1 MPPSRTL
8 PSPAA
13 RSPVANRCRP
23 RRTPP
28 AAPGRP
34 LPGRPAGRVDDR
46 GGEDVRTRLVTAG
59 VGAAWEAA
67 LVRACQAGQVAAQV
81 LHRCYDL
88 GDLLAVAAAGQ
99 AEVAVVAAGTRWL
112 DRDALARL
120 AAAGLAVVGVASAGD
135 EDSERRLRQL
145 GLLHIASEAD
155 PPDALVDR
163 ARAALAA
170 EPDPGVDRAALAAE
184 PDPGEEPPEPDQVP
198 APPDR
203 DTRRILA
210 AVWGPKGGPGRTTV
224 AVNLAFEAAAV
235 GGEVLLVDAD
245 TYGGAV
251 AQAIARR
258 SHRLHCAYG
267 GYLALSMRSS
277 AYYTSCRMATRS
289 LSATTDTSGYSGA
302 ITIGQE
308 DRM

>member
-1 MPPSRTL
+1 VR
-8 PSPAA
+8 
-13 RSPVANRCRP
+13 
-23 RRTPP
+23 
-28 AAPGRP
+28 
-34 LPGRPAGRVDDR
+34 RVDDR
-46 GGEDVRTRLVTAG
+46 GGEDVKTRLVTAG

-67 LVRACQAGQVAAQV
+67 LVQACQAGQVAAQV

-99 AEVAVVAAGTRWL
+99 AEVAIVAASTRWL

-135 EDSERRLRQL
+135 EDGERRLRQL
-145 GLLHIASEAD
+145 GLLQIASDDD
-155 PPDALVDR
+155 PPDILVDR

-170 EPDPGVDRAALAAE
+170 EPDPGDESPV
-184 PDPGEEPPEPDQVP
+184 PDPGDESAVPDEAA
-198 APPDR
+198 APPDG

-224 AVNLAFEAAAV
+224 AVNLAFEAAAI

-251 AQAIARR
+251 A
-258 SHRLHCAYG
+258 H
-267 GYLALSMRSS
+267 
-277 AYYTSCRMATRS
+277 
-289 LSATTDTSGYSGA
+289 TT
-302 ITIGQE
+302 IH
-308 DRM
+308 

>member
-1 MPPSRTL
+1 MQ
-8 PSPAA
+8 
-13 RSPVANRCRP
+13 
-23 RRTPP
+23 
-28 AAPGRP
+28 
-34 LPGRPAGRVDDR
+34 
-46 GGEDVRTRLVTAG
+46 
-59 VGAAWEAA
+59 
-67 LVRACQAGQVAAQV
+67 ACQAGQVGAQV

-120 AAAGLAVVGVASAGD
+120 AAAGLAVVGVAAAGD

-145 GLLHIASEAD
+145 GLLHVAFDAD

-170 EPDPGVDRAALAAE
+170 EPGPDDEPPVPGEAPGLSE
-184 PDPGEEPPEPDQVP
+184 PDEAEVRPDG
-198 APPDR
+198 DG
-203 DTRRILA
+203 RRTLA

-251 AQAIARR
+251 SHANVQGR
-258 SHRLHCAYG
+258 HRL
-267 GYLALSMRSS
+267 L
-277 AYYTSCRMATRS
+277 
-289 LSATTDTSGYSGA
+289 
-302 ITIGQE
+302 
-308 DRM
+308 

>member
-1 MPPSRTL
+1 
-8 PSPAA
+8 
-13 RSPVANRCRP
+13 VK
-23 RRTPP
+23 
-28 AAPGRP
+28 
-34 LPGRPAGRVDDR
+34 
-46 GGEDVRTRLVTAG
+46 TRLVTAG

-67 LVRACQAGQVAAQV
+67 LVQACQAGQVGAQV

-88 GDLLAVAAAGQ
+88 SDLLAVAAAGQ

-120 AAAGLAVVGVASAGD
+120 AAAGLAVVGVASADD

-210 AVWGPKGGPGRTTV
+210 AVWGPRAAPAAPPSPSTLPSRRPPSGGVP
-224 AVNLAFEAAAV
+224 
-235 GGEVLLVDAD
+235 LLVEKWANAGSGTDAM
-245 TYGGAV
+245 
-251 AQAIARR
+251 RR
-258 SHRLHCAYG
+258 
-267 GYLALSMRSS
+267 
-277 AYYTSCRMATRS
+277 
-289 LSATTDTSGYSGA
+289 
-302 ITIGQE
+302 Q
-308 DRM
+308 

>member
-1 MPPSRTL
+1 MK
-8 PSPAA
+8 
-13 RSPVANRCRP
+13 
-23 RRTPP
+23 
-28 AAPGRP
+28 
-34 LPGRPAGRVDDR
+34 
-46 GGEDVRTRLVTAG
+46 TRLVTAG

-67 LVRACQAGQVAAQV
+67 LVQACQAGQVGAQV

-120 AAAGLAVVGVASAGD
+120 TAAGLAVVGVASAGD

-145 GLLHIASEAD
+145 GLLHIASDED
-155 PPDALVDR
+155 PPDILVDR

-170 EPDPGVDRAALAAE
+170 EPDPAGEPPDPAGEPLRPAGGPLDPAGELAGSGDRAGQPDGGRRRAL
-184 PDPGEEPPEPDQVP
+184 V
-198 APPDR
+198 
-203 DTRRILA
+203 

-224 AVNLAFEAAAV
+224 AVNLAFEAAAA

-251 AQAIARR
+251 AHANIQIHRR
-258 SHRLHCAYG
+258 
-267 GYLALSMRSS
+267 
-277 AYYTSCRMATRS
+277 
-289 LSATTDTSGYSGA
+289 
-302 ITIGQE
+302 
-308 DRM
+308 